1 MHRGALHFGAFLLT
15 LIACSPVFAHGFPPV
30 AYAVLSHDAQGPRA
44 VSFSSGVALRVA
56 PQRYQYVCPMVWN
69 DQFASPLSALPDGT
83 IVVGATDGLLLLGPD
98 GTLRPHPD
106 PAAVGRSDDVV
117 RSPRGDG
124 FSIRP
129 SAQGTEVLSIDA
141 QTVRVLWK
149 DTNTLYSMAALDDR
163 LVLVRANG
171 MMLEQV
177 AIATTDGA
185 VIERQTAVLESGVDY
200 VYARANAGAAYVL
213 VVYRSGTM
221 ALGSLQTN
229 AFTKLAEGEL
239 SIAGPLS
246 VENVMLLALDGK
258 LEQLAGGQSTPL
270 AGDPSVV
277 CLAEHDGLA
286 YACDAD
292 GIARV
297 SAQTLGEPLFRFEWL
312 VPPDLTRVPEG
323 DQRFLCNSQWQDLR
337 FDIQLR
343 NPDFGMMPIDP
354 PIAGAGGAQPPVTGG
369 VGAPAVAGSYAPA
382 VAGTGPAAGSGAP
395 VVGPAAPAQQSSSG
409 CAMLPT
415 KDGSRAADTWFAFVL
430 ALAAV
435 RSRRRWRTGQRK
447 TTGTGEPARPH
458 LRVSK

>member
-1 MHRGALHFGAFLLT
+1 LGA
-15 LIACSPVFAHGFPPV
+15 LIACSTAFAHGVPPV
-30 AYAVLSHDAQGPRA
+30 AFAVLSHDAQGPRA
-44 VSFSSGVALRVA
+44 ISFSSGVALRIA

-83 IVVGATDGLLLLGPD
+83 IVVGATDGLLLLGLD

-117 RSPRGDG
+117 RSPRGNVY
-124 FSIRP
+124 SIRP
-129 SAQGTEVLSIDA
+129 APQGTEVLEVDA

-177 AIATTDGA
+177 MISATDGSL
-185 VIERQTAVLESGVDY
+185 IERQTAALDAGVDY
-200 VYARANAGAAYVL
+200 VYARVNAGAAYVL
-213 VVYRSGTM
+213 VVFRSGIM
-221 ALGSLQTN
+221 RLGSLQNN

-258 LEQLAGGQSTPL
+258 LEQLVGGQSTPL
-270 AGDPSVV
+270 AGDQNVV
-277 CLAEHDGLA
+277 CLAEHDGLT
-286 YACDAD
+286 YACDGD

-297 SAQTLGEPLFRFEWL
+297 SAQTLGEPLFRFDWL

-337 FDIQLR
+337 FDIQLT
-343 NPDFGMMPIDP
+343 NPDFGMMPLDP
-354 PIAGAGGAQPPVTGG
+354 SSAGTGAAQAPPPAGM
-369 VGAPAVAGSYAPA
+369 GAPAVAGSGVPA
-382 VAGTGPAAGSGAP
+382 AGTAAPAAGSGAP
-395 VVGPAAPAQQSSSG
+395 AAEMVGPAAPPQPSSSG
-409 CAMLPT
+409 CATLPGRQGT
-415 KDGSRAADTWFAFVL
+415 GAADAGAFGVVL
-430 ALAAV
+430 ALVALRLRGRSSHSPRRQRRMRAAFGGGP
-435 RSRRRWRTGQRK
+435 RT
-447 TTGTGEPARPH
+447 
-458 LRVSK
+458 S